1 MDYDYLLGR
10 VGGWSMLDL
19 DDLLLEIETDKQL
32 TEAERKALLARVYA
46 ILWGRV
52 KPTAGPPG
60 GGSPT
65 LG

>member
-1 MDYDYLLGR
+1 
-10 VGGWSMLDL
+10 MLDL

-32 TEAERKALLARVYA
+32 TEAERKLLLGRVYA

-52 KPTAGPPG
+52 KPTLGLPRGGP
-60 GGSPT
+60 PT